1 MIKYL
6 SIAVITLFAWAFY
19 WIGQDNIEAM
29 ETCQQTRSYDT
40 CAWNILR

>member
-6 SIAVITLFAWAFY
+6 CIAVITLFAWAFY
-19 WIGQDNIEAM
+19 EIGQDNLEAM
-29 ETCQQTRSYDT
+29 ETCQQTRSYNT

>member
-6 SIAVITLFAWAFY
+6 GIAVITLFAWAFY
-19 WIGQDNIEAM
+19 MVAQDNLAAM
-29 ETCQQTRSYDT
+29 EACQQTRSYDT